1 MSTDIR
7 ILLVEDSEDD
17 AELLLR
23 EIRKGGFSPY
33 FCRVSS
39 MAEMTVALDEREWDI
54 ILSDFALP
62 GFSGAGA
69 LDVWKAKGLDIPFI
83 IISGTIG
90 EETAVMMMKAGA
102 SDYLM
107 KQNLARLN
115 AAITRELRDARVR
128 RERKQAE
135 YLLRDSER
143 RFSLF
148 MDHFPGLVFIQD
160 AYGQMLYVNL
170 PFREAFPSV
179 KWLGERV
186 SDVLPYEWAELFAT
200 GDVQSLRERTLRT
213 VAFVQ
218 GNVGGRWFE
227 MTKFLI
233 PRENAMSL
241 LGGFALDV
249 SERMKAETDLRKAKH
264 DLEDAYEKTLEG
276 WARALEL
283 HERETYG
290 HSKNV
295 VDLAVDLARAMGMPE
310 EELLHVRRGAL
321 MHDIGKMGIP
331 ERILVKPGNLDPSE
345 WEIVRQHP
353 RMAFDLLSQ
362 IEFLRPALDIPYCH
376 HEKWDGSGYP
386 RMLAGEDIPLK
397 ARIFCVVDVFRA
409 FREKRSYRDIW
420 PEEKALDYIA
430 SQAGIHFDPHV
441 VDVFLSMMARKR
453 VERVPQH

>member
-23 EIRKGGFSPY
+23 EIRRGGYSPY
-33 FCRVSS
+33 FSRVSS
-39 MAEMTVALDEREWDI
+39 RADMLREVISQEWDI
-54 ILSDFALP
+54 ILSDYAMP

-69 LDVWKAKGLDIPFI
+69 LEVWKEQGLDIPFI

-102 SDYLM
+102 SDYMM

-115 AAITRELRDARVR
+115 AAINRELRDARVR

-160 AYGQMLYVNL
+160 VYGQMLFVNKQ
-170 PFREAFPSV
+170 FKEAFPAADWV
-179 KWLGERV
+179 GQRV
-186 SDVLPYEWAELFAT
+186 DDVLSADWAGLFAA
-200 GDVQSLRERTLRT
+200 GDMQSGKERTIST
-213 VAFVQ
+213 VGFVESFP
-218 GNVGGRWFE
+218 GGRWFE

-249 SERMKAETDLRKAKH
+249 TERMKAEADLRKAKQ
-264 DLEDAYEKTLEG
+264 DLEEAYEKTLEG
-276 WARALEL
+276 WAKALEL

-290 HSKNV
+290 HSQNV
-295 VDLAVDLARAMGMPE
+295 VELAVELAREMGLDE
-310 EELLHVRRGAL
+310 NELQHVRRGAL

-331 ERILVKPGNLDPSE
+331 ERILLKPGKLDSGE
-345 WEIVRQHP
+345 WAIVRQHP
-353 RMAFDLLSQ
+353 RMAYDLLSQ
-362 IEFLRPALDIPYCH
+362 IEFLKPAIDIPYCH

-386 RMLAGEDIPLK
+386 RMLEGEKIPLN
-397 ARIFCVVDVFRA
+397 ARIFSVVDVFRA
-409 FREKRSYRDIW
+409 LREKRSYSDIW
-420 PEEKALDYIA
+420 PEEKALEYIA

-441 VDVFLSMMARKR
+441 VEVFLHMMARR
-453 VERVPQH
+453 NPNRLQ

>member
-23 EIRKGGFSPY
+23 EIRRGGYAPF
-33 FCRVSS
+33 FRRVSS
-39 MAEMTVALDEREWDI
+39 QAEMLKEVKEHEWDI
-54 ILSDFALP
+54 ILSDYAMP

-69 LDVWKAKGLDIPFI
+69 LEVWKENGLDIPFI

-102 SDYLM
+102 SDYMM
-107 KQNLARLN
+107 KQNLARLT
-115 AAITRELRDARVR
+115 AAISRELRDARVR
-128 RERKQAE
+128 RERRQAE
-135 YLLRDSER
+135 YMLRDSER

-160 AYGQMLYVNL
+160 VYGQMLFVNQQ
-170 PFREAFPSV
+170 FKEAFPTV
-179 KWLGERV
+179 DWVGQRV
-186 SDVLPYEWAELFAT
+186 DDVLSADWAGLFAA
-200 GDVQSLRERTLRT
+200 GYPQAGKERSIQT
-213 VAFVQ
+213 VGYVQ
-218 GNVGGRWFE
+218 GSPGGRWFE

-233 PRENAMSL
+233 PRENAMAL

-249 SERMKAETDLRKAKH
+249 TERMKAEADLRKAKQ
-264 DLEDAYEKTLEG
+264 DLEEAYEKTLEG

-290 HSKNV
+290 HSQNV
-295 VDLAVDLARAMGMPE
+295 VELAVELAKEMGLPDD
-310 EELLHVRRGAL
+310 ELQHVRRGAL

-331 ERILVKPGNLDPSE
+331 ESILLKPGKLDSGE
-345 WEIVRQHP
+345 WAIVRQHP
-353 RMAFDLLSQ
+353 RMAYDLLSQ
-362 IEFLRPALDIPYCH
+362 IEFLGPAIDIPYSH

-386 RMLAGEDIPLK
+386 RMLSGENIPLK
-397 ARIFCVVDVFRA
+397 ARIFSVVDVFRA
-409 FREKRSYRDIW
+409 LREKRSYSDIW
-420 PEEKALDYIA
+420 PEEKALEYIA

-441 VDVFLSMMARKR
+441 VDVFLHMMAQKNPDRIK
-453 VERVPQH
+453 